1 MTGHSTEPTVPFNG
15 DLPMTAPTTA
25 PITPHQETET
35 NMTSSPTDNVV
46 PLREDDAPAGNL
58 SASDILPEPVLDL
71 TRTVSGSSSTAVL
84 RDLGHERIIARI
96 ERLNAGFIRTGIYE
110 VLKDEVTRLKDL
122 HGLNVS
128 GRRVEGRALVVVG
141 DSGAGKS
148 AAIARLI
155 ASQAELQPRNL
166 AVGPVVPIVSITAPS
181 PFTPGALALEVM
193 NQGLGY
199 GMVRS
204 IRENVAYSRLREQ
217 LGVRQV
223 RILHIDEMQHA
234 LSTNNPYD
242 MQKLSDTLKNLMQH
256 AEHPVSLILSGLPSL
271 VDFVKTDIQLQRRC
285 RFVRFTPL
293 SFLEDVEGLRLI
305 VATVSE
311 KLAELTPVDLLSD
324 EFLARLCR
332 AAGGQFGLVIQICR
346 AAAEEAIRTGSD
358 DLTPRHFAAAYAAGT
373 GCAPDEN
380 LFTVRDWEF
389 VASGF
394 TAAPAQPEAPVPSR
408 RKGVHA

>member
-1 MTGHSTEPTVPFNG
+1 MTSSTTFP
-15 DLPMTAPTTA
+15 A
-25 PITPHQETET
+25 TPHQETET
-35 NMTSSPTDNVV
+35 PMTTQTATVSDNIV
-46 PLREDDAPAGNL
+46 PLREGGALADTLPTTE
-58 SASDILPEPVLDL
+58 ILPEPVLDL
-71 TRTVSGSSSTAVL
+71 TQGVSRSGPITIL

-96 ERLNAGFIRTGIYE
+96 ERLNAGFIRTGMYE
-110 VLKDEVTRLKDL
+110 VLKDEITRLKDL

-155 ASQAELQPRNL
+155 ASQVELQPRNL

-181 PFTPGALALEVM
+181 PFTPRALAMEVM

-199 GMVRS
+199 GMVRD

-217 LGVRQV
+217 LRVRQV
-223 RILHIDEMQHA
+223 RIVHIDEMQHA
-234 LSTNNPYD
+234 LSANNAHE

-256 AEHPVSLILSGLPSL
+256 AENPVSLILSGLPAL
-271 VDFVKTDIQLQRRC
+271 VDFVKTDVQLQRRC

-293 SFLEDVEGLRLI
+293 SFPEDVDGLRLI
-305 VATVSE
+305 VRTVSE
-311 KLAELTPVDLLSD
+311 GLAELTPVDLLGD

-346 AAAEEAIRTGSD
+346 AAAEEAIRTGAEE
-358 DLTPRHFAAAYAAGT
+358 LTPKHFASAYAAGT

-394 TAAPAQPEAPVPSR
+394 VPTAVQPEAPTPSR
-408 RKGVHA
+408 RKGGRA

>member
-1 MTGHSTEPTVPFNG
+1 MKTPSTG
-15 DLPMTAPTTA
+15 DLPMPAPTTSPA
-25 PITPHQETET
+25 TPHQETET
-35 NMTSSPTDNVV
+35 TMTTHTTTVSDNIV
-46 PLREDDAPAGNL
+46 PLRDGDALADTLTATNN
-58 SASDILPEPVLDL
+58 LPEPVLDL
-71 TRTVSGSSSTAVL
+71 TVSTGQLGAPSIL

-96 ERLNAGFIRTGIYE
+96 ERLNDFFIRTGMYE
-110 VLKDEVTRLKDL
+110 ALKDEVARVRDL

-155 ASQAELQPRNL
+155 ASQPELQPRNL

-181 PFTPGALALEVM
+181 PFTPRALAMEVM

-199 GMVRS
+199 GMVRD

-217 LGVRQV
+217 LRVRQV

-234 LSTNNPYD
+234 LSANNPHE

-256 AEHPVSLILSGLPSL
+256 AENPVSLILSGLPSL

-285 RFVRFTPL
+285 RFVRFAPL
-293 SFLEDVEGLRLI
+293 SFPEDVEGLRMI
-305 VATVSE
+305 VKTVSQGP
-311 KLAELTPVDLLSD
+311 ADLTPVDLLAD

-346 AAAEEAIRTGSD
+346 AAAEEAIRTGSEE
-358 DLTPRHFAAAYAAGT
+358 LNPKHYALAYAAGT

-389 VASGF
+389 VSSGF
-394 TAAPAQPEAPVPSR
+394 VPAAAPADPQGPATSR
-408 RKGVHA
+408 RKGGRA